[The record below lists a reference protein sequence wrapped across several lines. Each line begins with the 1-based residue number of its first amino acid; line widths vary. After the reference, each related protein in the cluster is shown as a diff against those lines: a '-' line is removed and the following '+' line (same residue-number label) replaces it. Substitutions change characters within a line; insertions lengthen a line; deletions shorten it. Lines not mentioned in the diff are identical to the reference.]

1 MSTITDD
8 EVRRI
13 ARLARIRLTDGEVT
27 YYREDLS
34 RIVDYAA
41 RLDALDLDGVEPTT
55 HALDLDSR
63 LRADVVDQRLSTAEV
78 LANAPETEA
87 DHFRVPKVV
96 E

>member
-13 ARLARIRLTDGEVT
+13 ARLARIRLTDGEVEH
-27 YYREDLS
+27 YRDDLS
-34 RIVDYAA
+34 RIVDYVA
-41 RLDALDLDGVEPTT
+41 RLDELDLDGVEPTT

-63 LRADVVDQRLSTAEV
+63 LREDAVEQRLSTVDA
-78 LANAPETEA
+78 LRNAPETES